1 MTKTIFHIKLW
12 LGVITIN
19 NSKHLKR
26 VKQRIDACSM
36 ESNKMVG
43 LLCARK
49 QKKKKILSKFI
60 KLLLVLVSS
69 IQFGDIERFSS

>member
-49 QKKKKILSKFI
+49 QKKRK
-60 KLLLVLVSS
+60 
-69 IQFGDIERFSS
+69 